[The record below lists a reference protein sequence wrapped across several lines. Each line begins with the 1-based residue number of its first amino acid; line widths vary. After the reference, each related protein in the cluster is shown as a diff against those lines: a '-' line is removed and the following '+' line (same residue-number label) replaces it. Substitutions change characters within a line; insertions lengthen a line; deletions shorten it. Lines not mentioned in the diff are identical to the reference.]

1 MSTKI
6 LIIEDHDDFREMIK
20 MHLNSQS
27 LPAELQEASSAEEGI
42 EKARIF
48 NPEIILMDIRLPN
61 MNGIDAATQIH
72 KFLPKCSIII
82 LTMFET
88 KAFREIFKSKEIT
101 VYLGKSDLFEKL
113 VPAIKEI
120 IKNDKSSIRKEAL
133 T

>member
-1 MSTKI
+1 MNTKI

-27 LPAELQEASSAEEGI
+27 LSVELQEASSAEEGI

-101 VYLGKSDLFEKL
+101 VYLGKSDLFDKL
-113 VPAIKEI
+113 VPVIKEI
-120 IKNDKSSIRKEAL
+120 IKNDKSLFRKEAL
-133 T
+133 K